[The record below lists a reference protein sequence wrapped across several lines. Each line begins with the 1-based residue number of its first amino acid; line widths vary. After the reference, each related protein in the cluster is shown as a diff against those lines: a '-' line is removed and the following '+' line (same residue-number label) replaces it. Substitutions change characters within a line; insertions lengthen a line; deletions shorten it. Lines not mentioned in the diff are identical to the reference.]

1 MSKFCPQCGTM
12 GADTA
17 NFCRKCGLDFRTLSV
32 RAFVPA
38 SKPASTRP
46 MASATYTVKPAP
58 VAAKPAPAPAPGPAQ
73 GRVSSGFPS
82 GFARTQ
88 TAPAP
93 APVTSKPAP
102 APAPVAVKP
111 APAPAPGP
119 SQGRV
124 SSGFP
129 SGFARSQTAKPAP
142 AAAKPAPVPVA
153 AKPAPAPAKPASV
166 AATPTPAPAP
176 VQAAAPAPAPAPAA
190 PVVAPVTIAPVAPQ
204 QPMDTRGWVQNSG
217 VVNPN
222 PVPGYEE
229 YNPTFHCRCEYCCYE
244 FNYHTYD
251 LGHRAW
257 YQHGFVYCPRCQK
270 PLRHKI
276 EYEVLPQA

>member
-32 RAFVPA
+32 RAFVPS

-58 VAAKPAPAPAPGPAQ
+58 AAAKPAPAPGPST

-88 TAPAP
+88 TSPAAAP
-93 APVTSKPAP
+93 
-102 APAPVAVKP
+102 
-111 APAPAPGP
+111 
-119 SQGRV
+119 
-124 SSGFP
+124 
-129 SGFARSQTAKPAP
+129 TASPAP
-142 AAAKPAPVPVA
+142 AAAKPAPVATKPG
-153 AKPAPAPAKPASV
+153 PAPAPAAAPVTTPAPAPV
-166 AATPTPAPAP
+166 AATPTPASAPA
-176 VQAAAPAPAPAPAA
+176 QAAAPAAPAPAPAPAA

-229 YNPTFHCRCEYCCYE
+229 YNPTFHCKCEYCYYE

>member
-32 RAFVPA
+32 RAFVPS
-38 SKPASTRP
+38 SKPSSTRP
-46 MASATYTVKPAP
+46 TASATYTVKPAP
-58 VAAKPAPAPAPGPAQ
+58 AAKPAPAPAPGPTS

-88 TAPAP
+88 TAPA
-93 APVTSKPAP
+93 AAP
-102 APAPVAVKP
+102 AA
-111 APAPAPGP
+111 
-119 SQGRV
+119 S
-124 SSGFP
+124 
-129 SGFARSQTAKPAP
+129 PAP
-142 AAAKPAPVPVA
+142 AAAKPAPVA
-153 AKPAPAPAKPASV
+153 TKPAPAPAP
-166 AATPTPAPAP
+166 
-176 VQAAAPAPAPAPAA
+176 AAAPVTTPAPAPAA

-222 PVPGYEE
+222 PVPGYED
-229 YNPTFHCRCEYCCYE
+229 YNPTFHCRCEYCYYE

-276 EYEVLPQA
+276 EYEVLPNTPQA